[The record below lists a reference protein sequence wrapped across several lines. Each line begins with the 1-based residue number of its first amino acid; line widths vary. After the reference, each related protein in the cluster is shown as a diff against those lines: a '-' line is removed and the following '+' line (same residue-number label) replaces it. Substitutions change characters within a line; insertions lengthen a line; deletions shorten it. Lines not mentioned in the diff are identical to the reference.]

1 MRAENKYLVDIYQVL
16 LTMSVEPQT
25 GLVKFDLPLI
35 RSLFDLF
42 GVEDEGREFASA
54 ILLYMVMECT
64 KIRLKKRKLEFDKEE
79 AKKGMEDFKREVRE
93 R

>member
-1 MRAENKYLVDIYQVL
+1 MENKYLVDIYQVL

-25 GLVKFDLPLI
+25 GLVKYDLPLI

-42 GVEDEGREFASA
+42 KVDDEEREFASTV
-54 ILLYMVMECT
+54 LLYMVMECT
-64 KIRLKKRKLEFDKEE
+64 KIRLKKRKLEFDKEK
-79 AKKGMEDFKREVRE
+79 AKRDLKDFKREVGR

>member
-1 MRAENKYLVDIYQVL
+1 MSAENKFFVDIYQVL

-42 GVEDEGREFASA
+42 GVEDEEREFASA
-54 ILLYMVMECT
+54 ILLYMIMECT
-64 KIRLKKRKLEFDKEE
+64 KIRLKKRKLELDKDK
-79 AKKGMEDFKREVRE
+79 AKKEMADFKREVGRK
-93 R
+93 